1 MFLDL
6 VTLDSFFGEDNSF
19 RVYSIAHL
27 LPLLF
32 FVLMGWI
39 WINRSKTWTMER
51 RTKSAFVFSI
61 FLMSLVIFHILVKV
75 FLGSFEYSKDL
86 PFHLCNLLTFI
97 LPLAIYLKKKWLNGV
112 LYFWIL
118 VGTFQ
123 ALLTPDLK
131 EGFPHFVY
139 FRFWTVHAGLVII
152 VLFALARLDWKVEK
166 QHIIYAVL
174 FANVFLALSL
184 VVNYYSGGN
193 YFYSLK
199 KPDAATLLDYLGDWP
214 WYLLNGQFVMLILF
228 CIYYIPMFIMER
240 RKVNKVN

>member
-1 MFLDL
+1 MNIQRTYL
-6 VTLDSFFGEDNSF
+6 
-19 RVYSIAHL
+19 SIYA
-27 LPLLF
+27 
-32 FVLMGWI
+32 
-39 WINRSKTWTMER
+39 
-51 RTKSAFVFSI
+51 
-61 FLMSLVIFHILVKV
+61 
-75 FLGSFEYSKDL
+75 
-86 PFHLCNLLTFI
+86 NLLGTIIAFSH
-97 LPLAIYLKKKWLNGV
+97 LFEKKWLNGV

-184 VVNYYSGGN
+184 VVNYYSGG
-193 YFYSLK
+193 S
-199 KPDAATLLDYLGDWP
+199 
-214 WYLLNGQFVMLILF
+214 IL
-228 CIYYIPMFIMER
+228 
-240 RKVNKVN
+240 VNS

>member
-1 MFLDL
+1 
-6 VTLDSFFGEDNSF
+6 
-19 RVYSIAHL
+19 
-27 LPLLF
+27 
-32 FVLMGWI
+32 MG
-39 WINRSKTWTMER
+39 S
-51 RTKSAFVFSI
+51 
-61 FLMSLVIFHILVKV
+61 
-75 FLGSFEYSKDL
+75 Y
-86 PFHLCNLLTFI
+86 
-97 LPLAIYLKKKWLNGV
+97 
-112 LYFWIL
+112 
-118 VGTFQ
+118 
-123 ALLTPDLK
+123 
-131 EGFPHFVY
+131 FVY

-214 WYLLNGQFVMLILF
+214 WYLLNGQFVMLILY
-228 CIYYIPMFIMER
+228 CIYYIPMYIMER